1 MNIFKKITPF
11 VLLLALTG
19 CFFASYHETAHY
31 DLSKQK
37 IKTPAGVKVK
47 VLEFENNSGA
57 ARKMRLRTDKYRII
71 DAGYS
76 KWIQSPGAM
85 VARCLENSFSQPD
98 ASLPVKEVTVQGTL
112 SVFEID
118 LDRKKFDIRGQF
130 TVSSGNKKDSREF
143 FISEPVKKEAP
154 EEFAAAASL
163 AVAKLGRMIKSDI
176 EKISHNSIRK

>member
-11 VLLLALTG
+11 VLLFALTG

-31 DLSKQK
+31 DLSKQE

-57 ARKMRLRTDKYRII
+57 ARKMRMRTDKYRIV

-76 KWIQSPGAM
+76 KWVQSPGAL
-85 VARCLENSFSQPD
+85 VARCLENSFSQP
-98 ASLPVKEVTVQGTL
+98 APNQPVKTVTVQGSL

-118 LDRKKFDIRGQF
+118 LDKKKFDIRGQF
-130 TVSSGNKKDSREF
+130 TVSSGDKKQSREF
-143 FISEPVKKEAP
+143 YISEPVKKEEP

-163 AVAKLGRMIKSDI
+163 AVAKLGRMINSDI
-176 EKISHNSIRK
+176 EKLSKTLGRK